1 MQRVVTIRASQKDL
15 DYVLARFTRRNWRV
29 ISVTKGSE
37 LGRIG
42 FSYKWTV
49 ILDGDKNGVNASS
62 DIDDIIK
69 ETNKSSY
76 IKTAILVV
84 GLLIGVGALVGVFF
98 ALSASI
104 GL

>member
-69 ETNKSSY
+69 ETNRSSY
-76 IKTAILVV
+76 IKAAILAV
-84 GLLIGVGALVGVFF
+84 GLLLAVGAVIGISC
-98 ALSASI
+98 AL
-104 GL
+104 LL